1 MKRRRFIGLAGLL
14 LLVEAGAAALPL
26 EFDPSRDAV
35 ADVASAVRQAKLE
48 GKRVLVAVA
57 DVDEYALA
65 LQLRLPDGR
74 RDVGGQWCA
83 WCRIMDRFFAGNDQA
98 RTMRDTHYVW
108 VKVNWSKE
116 NRNEALLSRWPKI
129 VGYPH
134 LFVLDDDGRLLH
146 SQDTSL
152 LEQGRGYDAGRFV
165 AFLERWRSTPL
176 GR

>member
-48 GKRVLVAVA
+48 GKRVLV
-57 DVDEYALA
+57 
-65 LQLRLPDGR
+65 
-74 RDVGGQWCA
+74 DVGGQWCA

-129 VGYPH
+129 DGYPH
-134 LFVLDDDGRLLH
+134 LFVLDADGRVLH

>member
-1 MKRRRFIGLAGLL
+1 MRRLRFVACAALLWLAS
-14 LLVEAGAAALPL
+14 AAAAELSL
-26 EFDPSRDAV
+26 KFDPTRDTV

-48 GKRVLVAVA
+48 GKRVLV
-57 DVDEYALA
+57 
-65 LQLRLPDGR
+65 
-74 RDVGGQWCA
+74 DVGGEWCA

-98 RTMRDTHYVW
+98 RAIRETHYVW

-129 VGYPH
+129 HGYPH
-134 LFVLDDDGRLLH
+134 LFVLDADGSLLH

-165 AFLERWRSTPL
+165 AFLERWKRS
-176 GR
+176 GASR